1 MQYETTVENYN
12 RMEEKRHKIETDI
25 ECFKREERPIKT
37 YSLSDTPAGD
47 GSVEC

>member
-25 ECFKREERPIKT
+25 ECFRREEQPSKIYR
-37 YSLSDTPAGD
+37 D
-47 GSVEC
+47 GSGLNSNNPFI